1 MLRRLAAVGLAVAL
15 VIVLGGSTYKPDTGS
30 YKTTTMRRGAGRAA
44 LDAPANFSVT
54 ASPGEMALS
63 WDAVSGATGYNVYRR
78 SLPGEDWQPLY
89 TATENDTI
97 YGFDDGNDYQD
108 HAFFFSPYDTL
119 YHIISIDG
127 PDWQSTTDGEAFRH
141 VTSPDLINW
150 TTRTSIDRTDL
161 AGATTEIDG
170 YDVSKIWAPSVVES
184 GGVWYMYFTGV
195 DRETYSG
202 DNSRIIQRI
211 FRVSASTE
219 EDITD
224 PSVWE
229 NPAYVF
235 DGDLDVASP
244 PSGMTGTNSWDVTA
258 QYSAGCRDPR
268 VFYDAVNGQW
278 VMTYTVTSTGVG
290 VEAVGIAT
298 ATSAAGPWTKRGY
311 VTATSGSKAE
321 SSSMVYS
328 QLLDSYVLIWV
339 NGAESAWAIGAN
351 YSGPY
356 SFSATD
362 FPYAEQP
369 LLEPLTPPSGTQS
382 YPYSTSAVES
392 WLATG
397 IRWGSGGNNN
407 DIRNMNLLVHADSVV
422 TVQYMRTATTS
433 EVGTIAGT
441 SATDT
446 TVYSGPAYQYAVAAV
461 AGSKEGSRAISDTTA
476 SYDAITLESFAI
488 SYSGFTS
495 AVITSVA
502 PDQKDGGMLWR
513 YRSTVTATE
522 DTSSLAS
529 ATFSGWTERARYD
542 NIDQRNK
549 PNFTISETGTG
560 LDVGEWYNIEFQ
572 AVAPNDPATFSL
584 RRVESYQRLAP
595 PAAISD
601 LAAVQSGSNVVL
613 TWTASTDPYFDHYRI
628 DVIPLATS
636 VRVTLEASWPT
647 AGYTD
652 VAVAA
657 GGYIYYVVVV
667 RSDGTESAD
676 SNGAFITVA
685 K

>member
-1 MLRRLAAVGLAVAL
+1 MLRRLAAVGLAVAI

-30 YKTTTMRRGAGRAA
+30 YSATTMRRASPRSALPAPGNFTVTAGAG
-44 LDAPANFSVT
+44 
-54 ASPGEMALS
+54 EMSLT
-63 WDAVSGATGYNVYRR
+63 WDAVTGAAGYKVYRR

-97 YGFDDGNDYQD
+97 YGFDNGNDFQD
-108 HAFFFSPYDTL
+108 HAFFWSDYDTL

-141 VTSPDLINW
+141 VTSSDLVTW
-150 TTRTSIDRTDL
+150 TTETSIDRTDL
-161 AGATTEIDG
+161 AGASTEIDG
-170 YDVSKIWAPSVVES
+170 YDVSKVWAPSVVES
-184 GGVWYMYFTGV
+184 GGRWYMYFTGV
-195 DRETYSG
+195 DRETYPG

-211 FRVSASTE
+211 FVVSASVE

-229 NPAYVF
+229 NPAFVM

-244 PSGMTGTNSWDVTA
+244 PSGMTGTNSWDITA
-258 QYSAGCRDPR
+258 QYSAACRDPW
-268 VFYDAVNGQW
+268 VFYDAANSQW

-290 VEAVGIAT
+290 MEAIGVAV
-298 ATSAAGPWTKRGY
+298 ATSAAGPWTKLGY
-311 VTATSGSKAE
+311 VTATHGSKAE

-328 QLLDSYVLIWV
+328 QLLDSYLLVWV
-339 NGAESAWAIGAN
+339 NGDYSAWALGDD
-351 YSGPY
+351 YSGPF
-356 SFSATD
+356 SFNATD
-362 FPYAEQP
+362 FPYIEMP
-369 LLEPLTPPSGTQS
+369 LLEPLVPPAGTQS
-382 YPYSTSAVES
+382 YPYSTDAVES

-397 IRWGSGGNNN
+397 IRWGVSGNNN
-407 DIRNMNLLVHADSVV
+407 DIRQVNLLVHADSVA
-422 TVQYMRTATTS
+422 TAQYMRTSTIAD
-433 EVGTIAGT
+433 VGTIAGT

-446 TVYSGPAYQYAVAAV
+446 TVYSGPEYQYAVAALSG
-461 AGSKEGSRAISDTTA
+461 AKEGSRAFSDTTA
-476 SYDAITLESFAI
+476 SYDQIELDGFAI

-495 AVITSVA
+495 AVITSVT
-502 PDQKDGGMLWR
+502 PDQKDGAMLWR

-522 DTSSLAS
+522 DTSSLSS
-529 ATFSGWTERARYD
+529 ATFSGWTTRPRYD
-542 NIDQRNK
+542 QSDQLNK
-549 PNFTISETGTG
+549 PNFNISETGTG

-584 RRVESYQRLAP
+584 RHVTSYERLAP

-613 TWTASTDPYFDHYRI
+613 TWTASADPYFDHYRI

-636 VRVTLEASWPT
+636 VRVTLESSWPT

-652 VAVAA
+652 TAVAA
-657 GGYIYYVVVV
+657 GGYIYFVVVV
-667 RSDGTESAD
+667 RADGTESAD